1 MMNEIDELLDTLE
14 LNEEIAR
21 KFFEV
26 EVSILSILNFKD
38 FFERLLVEIREK
50 FLIPYVWISFIEESE
65 SARQI
70 RLIAASELLSQRLSL
85 IEESAFLTI
94 IGKDTRPRLVNE
106 DLRPLYKLFPR
117 NETYLIRSIA
127 IAPITL
133 DGEVIGSLN
142 FGDPSDSRYLPG
154 MDTTL
159 LERLAVKVSICLSNV
174 LAHEKL
180 KGWAETNG
188 APAPGIPS

>member
-1 MMNEIDELLDTLE
+1 MNEIDELLDTLE

-50 FLIPYVWISFIEESE
+50 FLIPYVWVSFIEDSE

-70 RLIAASELLSQRLSL
+70 LLITASDLLRQRLSL
-85 IEESAFLTI
+85 VEKSAFMPL
-94 IGKDTRPRLVNE
+94 IGNDTRPRLLNQ
-106 DLRPLYKLFPR
+106 DLRPLYRLVPP
-117 NETYLIRSIA
+117 NETYLMRSIA

-180 KGWAETNG
+180 KRLAQR
-188 APAPGIPS
+188 